1 MWQPGHVE
9 PAPESSTSS
18 GSTASQNQF
27 WDGRVWT
34 ACGFPQ
40 PANTLDA
47 ENIPVP
53 VDMDAESSNPSGS
66 TASQTKFWDG
76 RVWTAPG
83 FPQPANTPDAENPNN
98 AAATRPRRTRKQ
110 YDEHIEEFN
119 SNNVEGERM
128 DKMYKKFSHEQWDYY
143 LFSLD
148 DNGLAKSWNWNRLKW
163 YEWYLTARAR
173 SEKQAQEEKQAQA
186 EAFAQQAEALATA
199 QAHVRFLLH
208 TEACAKTARQVAN
221 AMYGNASC
229 DNETPFSEPKRKRH
243 F

>member
-9 PAPESSTSS
+9 PAPESITSS
-18 GSTASQNQF
+18 GSTAA
-27 WDGRVWT
+27 RV
-34 ACGFPQ
+34 
-40 PANTLDA
+40 TLDA

-53 VDMDAESSNPSGS
+53 VDMDAESSNPSATWTPS
-66 TASQTKFWDG
+66 T
-76 RVWTAPG
+76 WT
-83 FPQPANTPDAENPNN
+83 PNN

-221 AMYGNASC
+221 AMYGNADG
-229 DNETPFSEPKRKRH
+229 DNETPTTMFSELKRKRH

>member
-9 PAPESSTSS
+9 PAPESITSS
-18 GSTASQNQF
+18 GSTAA
-27 WDGRVWT
+27 RV
-34 ACGFPQ
+34 
-40 PANTLDA
+40 TLDA

-163 YEWYLTARAR
+163 YEWYLSARAR

-221 AMYGNASC
+221 AMYGNADG
-229 DNETPFSEPKRKRH
+229 DNETPTTMFSELKRKRH